1 MCNKKSMDRSPPAGA
16 GATSINRFFL
26 WISGE
31 GRRACRIST
40 HTNAWVEMRQILRV
54 PGEIHPTKILGR
66 ISLPP
71 STIFCWIAP
80 GACARSMKT
89 FFEGSL
95 PHSFLCISPGK
106 TARGPH
112 PSNNI
117 FDRPREGPV
126 GFVVSR
132 PPSALGSRYDKFY
145 GSRGRSTRTTCLDGY
160 PSSLP
165 TARDHIHPIFF

>member
-1 MCNKKSMDRSPPAGA
+1 MIRFEIRQITRALGVICATKKSMDRSPPAGA

-95 PHSFLCISPGK
+95 PHSFLWISPGK
-106 TARGPH
+106 PARGPH

-132 PPSALGSRYDKFY
+132 PPSALGSR
-145 GSRGRSTRTTCLDGY
+145 
-160 PSSLP
+160 
-165 TARDHIHPIFF
+165 